1 MNELNRNSTSFAFF
15 TLSEDQDGMYNS
27 LSHLLSLIH
36 SCSEEEEDEEEYL
49 DSAAAAEAV
58 KSSRAKYIEEEQEV
72 LANINLV
79 KAMKQKFA
87 R

>member
-1 MNELNRNSTSFAFF
+1 MKSKFHLSCGFF
-15 TLSEDQDGMYNS
+15 THSEDRESMYNS
-27 LSHLLSLIH
+27 LFHLLSR

-49 DSAAAAEAV
+49 DNAAAAEAV

>member
-1 MNELNRNSTSFAFF
+1 MKSKFRLIWFLLPSRKTKNACIIHSLIC
-15 TLSEDQDGMYNS
+15 S
-27 LSHLLSLIH
+27 LSH

-49 DSAAAAEAV
+49 DNAAAAEAV

>member
-1 MNELNRNSTSFAFF
+1 MP
-15 TLSEDQDGMYNS
+15 
-27 LSHLLSLIH
+27 SHH
-36 SCSEEEEDEEEYL
+36 HYSCSEEDEDEEYF
-49 DSAAAAEAV
+49 DNAAAAEAI
-58 KSSRAKYIEEEQEV
+58 KSSRAKYIEDEQEV

>member
-1 MNELNRNSTSFAFF
+1 MNLIEIPPHLVSF
-15 TLSEDQDGMYNS
+15 TLSEDQEGMYNS
-27 LSHLLSLIH
+27 LSHFICSHIH
-36 SCSEEEEDEEEYL
+36 SCSEEDEDEEEYL
-49 DSAAAAEAV
+49 DNAAAAEAV